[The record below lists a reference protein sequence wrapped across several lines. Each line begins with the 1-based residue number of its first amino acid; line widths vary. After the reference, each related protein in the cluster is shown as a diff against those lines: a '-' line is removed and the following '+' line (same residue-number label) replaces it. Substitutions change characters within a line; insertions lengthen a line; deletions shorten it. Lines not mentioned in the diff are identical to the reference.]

1 VHIWH
6 VQQPEVAQRD
16 VIAWS
21 DHGANRLCVSALMRG
36 LADCY
41 FALPATITDYLGREG
56 VRAAQRG
63 PR

>member
-1 VHIWH
+1 MSRS
-6 VQQPEVAQRD
+6 PARF
-16 VIAWS
+16 VIGETNHS
-21 DHGANRLCVSALMRG
+21 HHGANRLCVSALMRG